1 MPETFEQGWSAAPF
15 KEQFPELSDTAAG
28 LLDKV
33 NHAITLLAIHEIITE
48 PEEDKARQK
57 RFPKL
62 VASALKKSRGAAQ
75 C

>member
-1 MPETFEQGWSAAPF
+1 MAEIFEQGWSAAPF
-15 KEQFPELSDTAAG
+15 KEQVPELSDTAAG

-33 NHAITLLAIHEIITE
+33 NHAITLLAIHSIITDSE
-48 PEEDKARQK
+48 ASKARQK

-62 VASALKKSRGAAQ
+62 VASALERARKESK

>member
-33 NHAITLLAIHEIITE
+33 NHAITLLSIHGVITDSE
-48 PEEDKARQK
+48 MHKARQT

-62 VASALKKSRGAAQ
+62 VASALERARRESK

>member
-48 PEEDKARQK
+48 SEKDKARQK

-62 VASALKKSRGAAQ
+62 VASALERARKGSK